1 VRGVHNGPAPQ
12 RARELKSAKGLPMP
26 DFIEPA
32 LATQNDTPPNGERWV
47 HEIKLDGYRFQAHV
61 HEGRVKFFTRR
72 GHDFRSLFRR
82 ASAIAMMHSEPRQL
96 MRIALGSGS
105 IGSSSIRA
113 EPDVSK
119 VGQNRGMHMSDTANS
134 FSLSTRRW
142 LLGGLVSGLLALCFG
157 GVAAAEE
164 VKQIKLTEKHIQGFM
179 AASKDMARL
188 YDGADPDK
196 PDPKVDAQ
204 AAAVAKKN
212 GFASLAEYD
221 GASMNISMI
230 MFGIDPRT
238 KKFTEPPD
246 QIKKQIAALK
256 IDKSVSEAEKKEE
269 LAELEA
275 ALKNAK
281 PVQFKENVALVL
293 KYFDK
298 LAPLMPEQDSNLR
311 PAD

>member
-1 VRGVHNGPAPQ
+1 M
-12 RARELKSAKGLPMP
+12 E
-26 DFIEPA
+26 D
-32 LATQNDTPPNGERWV
+32 
-47 HEIKLDGYRFQAHV
+47 
-61 HEGRVKFFTRR
+61 
-72 GHDFRSLFRR
+72 
-82 ASAIAMMHSEPRQL
+82 
-96 MRIALGSGS
+96 
-105 IGSSSIRA
+105 
-113 EPDVSK
+113 
-119 VGQNRGMHMSDTANS
+119 HMSLIRNGYAVS
-134 FSLSTRRW
+134 ARWEFLGVLFSA
-142 LLGGLVSGLLALCFG
+142 LLALALFDPG
-157 GVAAAEE
+157 AATAQE

-230 MFGIDPRT
+230 MFGIDPQT